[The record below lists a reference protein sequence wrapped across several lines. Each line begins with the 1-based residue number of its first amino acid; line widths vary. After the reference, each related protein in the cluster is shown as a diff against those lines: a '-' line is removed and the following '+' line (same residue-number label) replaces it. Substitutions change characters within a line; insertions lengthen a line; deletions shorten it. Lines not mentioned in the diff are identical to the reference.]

1 MKKIKLFLAATEDAL
16 AEDRMAVADL
26 INQLNDKYEDKGI
39 YFQLLKPR
47 GAPQLET
54 FADCEMVFIIWFN
67 RSDDIMDGSFEA
79 ALKQFQTKGK
89 PKIVTYF
96 RQVSETANP
105 TTISIADDV
114 AGFMRRLDQELGH
127 YYNIYS
133 HIDSLRFSL
142 LMQIGVLEQ
151 EISLECCNG
160 QILVGGDKFM
170 SIYDIPCG
178 AGNKSLQVMQQ
189 DFKQLTAR
197 FYELRELHA
206 DNEGDQ
212 AIADDFMAVAD
223 KRNELRESISNIE
236 RSILSA
242 AMSMADNVA
251 AGCLSQRQKEAYRLF
266 EQGDYEGAN
275 AILDFTEIKSDIASA
290 ELAAEIVSDKLKLH
304 VNELLQK
311 FDLLKTNVMWTDV
324 YQASLQC
331 LREAV
336 RVEEKHNLP
345 KRAMLILV
353 EWLLDHHEIK
363 ESFKIGERLFFHMQL
378 EDNPDMIRVRMLRY
392 KLAQVCYLMNRLDEA
407 LDHLA
412 AIEIYYTN
420 DNQLITDARE
430 KNLHIL
436 TITLMGEIYLRVPGQ
451 EEQLYSIVE
460 DIESYYLSDNFADDF
475 EADYFETFHNFVSL
489 HSKAYKKIG
498 RLARALTFARFELE
512 ILESIESEVSKD
524 LKTEHASKILETL
537 LLISELHFDSGNV
550 SKAVEIVEDCWE
562 DKMDFILEDS
572 NRYADCSLKAYVLR
586 ARYYSLIRAFSE
598 ADFYLDDA
606 IDYAKYL
613 YTKSPETY
621 LVDYVK
627 TKICLIE
634 ANHNL
639 GYQLDLS
646 ELELT
651 LKMIDNLLMP
661 DSEQA
666 DNTAFIETAL
676 TISQILLERQMYIL
690 TPQNVDQ
697 FIQESTILEEYWN
710 RVFVEM
716 EKNAIGDITI
726 MLCVLDQILRFYIIK
741 MQRGTSEIEV
751 VGQMISQAKI
761 AIDQCLEYPE
771 QGGGDFSGLLKR
783 YRPTYHIAASMYYR
797 LINEN
802 QLAKDTAIEGLYLV
816 QDRNEGKVERE
827 CIYDFAMLQ
836 VQWAEAEYNLENI
849 NEAIS
854 CYAVAI
860 SALTAINEASS
871 WKNLPDIHT
880 LMTCYHEYM
889 KLAIENQ
896 NYEEAADHLD
906 IAFDVIVRILFSE
919 SFNKREY
926 AYCLLVWDYA
936 KLVIQL
942 TGIVNSDYAVNF
954 IADAI
959 ERLEKQCT
967 DETALTA
974 HHKSLLLLKLQRAY
988 ICSGEDLVDE
998 AAASWPDVTSIC
1010 EQHLSNVCLT
1020 DQDIDEWWSY
1030 YDQALGL
1037 PDLS

>member
-189 DFKQLTAR
+189 NFKQLTAR

-345 KRAMLILV
+345 KCAMLILV
-353 EWLLDHHEIK
+353 EWLLDYHEIK

-475 EADYFETFHNFVSL
+475 EADYFETWGCGQNPGP
-489 HSKAYKKIG
+489 K
-498 RLARALTFARFELE
+498 
-512 ILESIESEVSKD
+512 
-524 LKTEHASKILETL
+524 L
-537 LLISELHFDSGNV
+537 LSG
-550 SKAVEIVEDCWE
+550 
-562 DKMDFILEDS
+562 
-572 NRYADCSLKAYVLR
+572 
-586 ARYYSLIRAFSE
+586 
-598 ADFYLDDA
+598 
-606 IDYAKYL
+606 
-613 YTKSPETY
+613 
-621 LVDYVK
+621 
-627 TKICLIE
+627 
-634 ANHNL
+634 
-639 GYQLDLS
+639 G
-646 ELELT
+646 
-651 LKMIDNLLMP
+651 
-661 DSEQA
+661 
-666 DNTAFIETAL
+666 
-676 TISQILLERQMYIL
+676 
-690 TPQNVDQ
+690 
-697 FIQESTILEEYWN
+697 
-710 RVFVEM
+710 
-716 EKNAIGDITI
+716 
-726 MLCVLDQILRFYIIK
+726 
-741 MQRGTSEIEV
+741 
-751 VGQMISQAKI
+751 
-761 AIDQCLEYPE
+761 
-771 QGGGDFSGLLKR
+771 
-783 YRPTYHIAASMYYR
+783 
-797 LINEN
+797 
-802 QLAKDTAIEGLYLV
+802 
-816 QDRNEGKVERE
+816 
-827 CIYDFAMLQ
+827 
-836 VQWAEAEYNLENI
+836 
-849 NEAIS
+849 
-854 CYAVAI
+854 
-860 SALTAINEASS
+860 
-871 WKNLPDIHT
+871 
-880 LMTCYHEYM
+880 
-889 KLAIENQ
+889 
-896 NYEEAADHLD
+896 
-906 IAFDVIVRILFSE
+906 
-919 SFNKREY
+919 
-926 AYCLLVWDYA
+926 
-936 KLVIQL
+936 
-942 TGIVNSDYAVNF
+942 
-954 IADAI
+954 
-959 ERLEKQCT
+959 
-967 DETALTA
+967 
-974 HHKSLLLLKLQRAY
+974 
-988 ICSGEDLVDE
+988 
-998 AAASWPDVTSIC
+998 
-1010 EQHLSNVCLT
+1010 
-1020 DQDIDEWWSY
+1020 
-1030 YDQALGL
+1030 
-1037 PDLS
+1037 